1 MFRYLSRCPS
11 ILASLLLATTF
22 FLSLSGCSDEKPIT
36 IGYFGPDCAVEG
48 AQMAAAEVKISGRP
62 IRIVA
67 VSSDRGMSLDE
78 PTLDFLVAQGAV
90 AIIDATENP
99 LPEMPKKFPPLIF
112 RATLTRD
119 TLQAQVRPDRLSAP
133 FETTAP
139 RMADY
144 LWTSGV
150 VSVSIIVGFDDD
162 DVYTKSWLHSFRRR
176 YERHQGVVLKV
187 EKTNSGSQASI
198 NEAVKKALT
207 KKAAGLVIVSNTK
220 TALEISRMARSAR
233 PDLHIAL
240 AETASPQQLIG
251 LGNSGIE
258 GVIAALLLNDAED
271 ENFQSFSKRYQKR
284 YSTEP
289 TFSAAMV
296 YDATKMAILAMRG
309 KKKDKTLAATFAGIS
324 SYQGVLGKSER
335 IDGVFR
341 RKTSLIEFTKEG
353 SRPAIKTTR
362 PTKVNHT

>member
-1 MFRYLSRCPS
+1 MFRYLSRRP
-11 ILASLLLATTF
+11 SLLAGLLLVVTF
-22 FLSLSGCSDEKPIT
+22 SFLLNGCSDKEPIT
-36 IGYFGPDCAVEG
+36 IGYVGPDCAIKG

-62 IRIVA
+62 LRIVA
-67 VSSDRGMSLDE
+67 VSSDQGMSLDE
-78 PTLDFLVAQGAV
+78 QTLDFLVAQGAV

-99 LPEMPKKFPPLIF
+99 LPAMPEKFPPLIL
-112 RATLTRD
+112 RASLTRD
-119 TLQAQVRPDRLSAP
+119 ILQSQTRPVRISAP

-150 VSVSIIVGFDDD
+150 VSVSVIVDNDDI
-162 DVYTKSWLHSFRRR
+162 YTKSWMKSFRRR

-187 EKTNSGSQASI
+187 EKTNSSSDASI
-198 NEAVKKALT
+198 NETVKKALI
-207 KKAAGLVIVSNTK
+207 KKAAGLVIVSNAQ
-220 TALEISRMARSAR
+220 TAIEISRLARSAR

-251 LGNSGIE
+251 QGNSDIE

-271 ENFQSFSKRYQKR
+271 KDFQSFSKSYQER

-289 TFSAAMV
+289 TFSEAMI
-296 YDATKMAILAMRG
+296 YDATNMVIMAMRD
-309 KKKDKTLAATFAGIS
+309 KKGDKTLAATFAGIS

-335 IDGVFR
+335 INGVFR

-353 SRPAIKTTR
+353 SRPAIRTGHPGR
-362 PTKVNHT
+362 SNHT